1 VSLKS
6 CGLGCYKVSGS
17 TTRVGWDPQL
27 GMISGSDEILES
39 DGSSAGNA
47 PLARD
52 GISRTRVL
60 QGIQVNYSS
69 RVGSSARM
77 DPQLGMICGSDEIL
91 DSDGSS
97 TRNAPLARM
106 RSSTQMDHR
115 LGMHPWLGMVS
126 RVLGC
131 YKVSGS
137 TTRVG
142 WSGRLNRLGPND
154 FDGP

>member
-1 VSLKS
+1 
-6 CGLGCYKVSGS
+6 
-17 TTRVGWDPQL
+17 
-27 GMISGSDEILES
+27 MICGSDEILDL
-39 DGSSAGNA
+39 DGSSARNA

-60 QGIQVNYSS
+60 QSIRVNYPS

-77 DPQLGMICGSDEIL
+77 DPQLGMISHTQVLQGIRVNYPSRVGSL
-91 DSDGSS
+91 V
-97 TRNAPLARM
+97 RM
-106 RSSTQMDHR
+106 DPQ
-115 LGMHPWLGMVS
+115 LGMVS

-142 WSGRLNRLGPND
+142 WLGWSGRLGPND
-154 FDGP
+154 FDGL